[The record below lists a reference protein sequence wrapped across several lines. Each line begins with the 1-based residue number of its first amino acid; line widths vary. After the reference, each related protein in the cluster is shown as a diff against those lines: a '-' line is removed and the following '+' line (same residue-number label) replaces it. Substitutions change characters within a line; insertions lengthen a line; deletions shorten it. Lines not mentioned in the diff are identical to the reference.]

1 MQAEQGGG
9 QRSNAAMRNHNATVR
24 EGYVEVNGAR
34 LFYVRAGPADA
45 EKIIFIHGWTEDHT
59 VWSSQIKHFSKSYDV
74 VAYDQRGHGAS
85 EKPHDA
91 SLRVLK
97 DDLRALIE
105 SFGFEKV
112 ILVGHSMGG
121 MVALLFTLQH
131 PERVTR
137 LVLAGT
143 SAKPLDTLFRR
154 VFAAVLGFFVK
165 HAFTLVAYLAT
176 RRAFYRADRRMKRA
190 AFERA
195 RRTSSTTAHRLLTEI
210 ARLDL
215 RAELPKITQRTLV
228 IVGEKDRTTP
238 VRMSRLLA
246 ERIENAELHVIPE
259 AKHVVMMDQ
268 PERFNAALEAFL
280 HAAGSEP

>member
-1 MQAEQGGG
+1 MKMAKMRDEQSK
-9 QRSNAAMRNHNATVR
+9 RERKDAIDSRDAATRR
-24 EGYVEVNGAR
+24 GYVEVNGAR

-59 VWSSQIKHFSKSYDV
+59 AWTAQIKHFSKSYDV
-74 VAYDQRGHGAS
+74 IAYDQRGHGAS
-85 EKPHDA
+85 EKSHDA
-91 SLRVLK
+91 SLRILK
-97 DDLRALIE
+97 EDLRALIE

-131 PERVTR
+131 PERVAK
-137 LVLAGT
+137 LVLVGT
-143 SAKPLDTLFRR
+143 SAKPLDTRLRKIF
-154 VFAAVLGFFVK
+154 VPMLGFFVK
-165 HAFTLVAYLAT
+165 HAFTLVAYFAT
-176 RRAFYRADRRMKRA
+176 RRRFYKADRQMKKV
-190 AFERA
+190 AFGHA
-195 RRTSSTTAHRLLTEI
+195 RRTSKVAAHRLLKDI

-228 IVGEKDRTTP
+228 IVGEMDKMTP
-238 VRMSRLLA
+238 IRMSKQLA

-268 PERFNAALEAFL
+268 PARFNAVLEAFL
-280 HAAGSEP
+280 RR